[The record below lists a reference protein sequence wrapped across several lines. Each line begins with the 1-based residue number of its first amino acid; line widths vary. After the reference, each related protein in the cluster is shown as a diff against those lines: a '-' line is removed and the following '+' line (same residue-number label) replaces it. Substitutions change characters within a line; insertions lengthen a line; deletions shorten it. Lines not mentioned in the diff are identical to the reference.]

1 MHVQRVCHLNFFCPW
16 PDSISKAWANSKPTP
31 TLFRLGLSDLTCAF
45 IPTDCSPPGLFSL
58 RLALC
63 PETEPGTNVFSL
75 KIHSHLTFYRLV
87 TLIQILG
94 GPRPRLHV
102 FPLSLSYS
110 PSHLPPWV
118 LAFYPWLTPP
128 CTDPAQDSC
137 SIIPPPLLFFVLCCV
152 VLLCCVLTQ
161 KVALLG

>member
-94 GPRPRLHV
+94 GPRPRLPCISFV
-102 FPLSLSYS
+102 SLLLSISSPSLS
-110 PSHLPPWV
+110 PCILP
-118 LAFYPWLTPP
+118 LTHP
-128 CTDPAQDSC
+128 TMYRSC
-137 SIIPPPLLFFVLCCV
+137 AGFL
-152 VLLCCVLTQ
+152 
-161 KVALLG
+161 